1 MSKKEAVTTITP
13 DQPPAT
19 VATMGQQVDSEQH
32 YYCYISEHQG
42 LHRGCGDTEDSY
54 TEARHCSLD
63 SGISGDE
70 AGGGEGEEEERG
82 SSEVSSGGGLEPE
95 AVLKPLYF
103 EVPAPVSGG
112 ELRGRGWVEAA
123 ILRAG
128 AGGRHVA
135 VSGRPGTGKTA
146 IVLAMVEASCFGR
159 GARDPR
165 SWGAVAR
172 RVVAYHFCQADA
184 AASCLVPEFV
194 HSVAAQLA
202 QCPQL
207 AAYRRQLQAPRSPL
221 RHLSLRSCRADPD
234 LALQRGL
241 LQPLRDLGPGG
252 DLCWLLVD
260 GLCEAEQHRPDH
272 GPTLASFLAR
282 HLHTFPPWLR
292 LVVTL
297 RTGTSLHLDTD
308 SVSIVR
314 YISSFFA
321 FCSQLRN
328 TIYDTFDFCL
338 CPSLDSEASEDCDED
353 ISEMVALLLEWG
365 VGVDT
370 GTPGTCGTTDHWPV
384 WGL

>member
-1 MSKKEAVTTITP
+1 MSKKEAVTAITP
-13 DQPPAT
+13 DPAT
-19 VATMGQQVDSEQH
+19 AATMGQHLDSEQH
-32 YYCYISEHQG
+32 YYSYISEQPRYCDQASV
-42 LHRGCGDTEDSY
+42 RGCGDTEDGY

-70 AGGGEGEEEERG
+70 AGGGEGEEEERRG
-82 SSEVSSGGGLEPE
+82 SSEVSRGGGTEPE

-128 AGGRHVA
+128 AEGRHVA

-207 AAYRRQLQAPRSPL
+207 SAYRRQLQAPRSPL

-234 LALQRGL
+234 LALQRGV

-260 GLCEAEQHRPDH
+260 GLCEAEQHRPDY
-272 GPTLASFLAR
+272 GPTIASFLAR

-308 SVSIVR
+308 SVSIIR
-314 YISSFFA
+314 YISSFLA
-321 FCSQLRN
+321 FCSQL
-328 TIYDTFDFCL
+328 
-338 CPSLDSEASEDCDED
+338 
-353 ISEMVALLLEWG
+353 
-365 VGVDT
+365 
-370 GTPGTCGTTDHWPV
+370 
-384 WGL
+384 